1 MMISSDNH
9 VWPGWAPDWLR
20 EQVAEPDC
28 SEGTH
33 PRLRWLAK
41 WLVVYFRE
49 HEDTAQR
56 WLKHAA
62 TLCDRDVPEGEIDR
76 LLFWAEGLFG
86 KHGRALGTSHSTSA
100 PERPQVDLD
109 ELYAIALAGPSLR
122 EYREA
127 SPQQLCGPRKT
138 DEILDAWAR
147 YAGQADPLICFG
159 ADDSFWTRPHSAVRG
174 ILHVHAQIVPS
185 PMRASRGLTADGRWS
200 EHTKDGTG
208 DRLFVVAEFDFTK
221 TNAKGKP
228 TIWAPLLERC
238 EQAGITVLDLNA
250 ALLAHLSVQ
259 RPLWMTVFSGSKS
272 LQGWF
277 PCRGEPEGEVEQWF
291 RRAARRLGACHST
304 LCKSQFVRMPD
315 GSRAPNREGKSVRQS
330 IEYYNPG
337 VL

>member
-100 PERPQVDLD
+100 PERPQVDL
-109 ELYAIALAGPSLR
+109 E
-122 EYREA
+122 
-127 SPQQLCGPRKT
+127 
-138 DEILDAWAR
+138 
-147 YAGQADPLICFG
+147 
-159 ADDSFWTRPHSAVRG
+159 
-174 ILHVHAQIVPS
+174 
-185 PMRASRGLTADGRWS
+185 
-200 EHTKDGTG
+200 
-208 DRLFVVAEFDFTK
+208 
-221 TNAKGKP
+221 
-228 TIWAPLLERC
+228 
-238 EQAGITVLDLNA
+238 
-250 ALLAHLSVQ
+250 
-259 RPLWMTVFSGSKS
+259 
-272 LQGWF
+272 
-277 PCRGEPEGEVEQWF
+277 
-291 RRAARRLGACHST
+291 
-304 LCKSQFVRMPD
+304 
-315 GSRAPNREGKSVRQS
+315 
-330 IEYYNPG
+330 
-337 VL
+337 